1 MENKNPRIFKCDA
14 CSKEIL
20 KREMRYMLIKR
31 CCTVERIPLCLDCFD
46 KYGKKM
52 EVYYERD

>member
-20 KREMRYMLIKR
+20 KREMRY
-31 CCTVERIPLCLDCFD
+31 TVERIPLCLDCFD